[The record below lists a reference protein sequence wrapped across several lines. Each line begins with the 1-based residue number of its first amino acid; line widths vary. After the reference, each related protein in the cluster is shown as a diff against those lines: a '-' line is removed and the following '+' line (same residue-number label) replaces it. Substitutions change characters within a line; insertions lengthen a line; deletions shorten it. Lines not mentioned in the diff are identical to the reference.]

1 MAVNPNWQ
9 KFPRLKQ
16 HRFSGDLTAYIAPS
30 FAQLEALTYHVSRQ
44 VLACGEHFD
53 LIVTL
58 AKGGW
63 AMTRSLVDFTQIGT
77 IASIG
82 AKFYIGIGQK
92 MAKPQIY
99 QDLPISIADK
109 SVLIFDDV
117 ADSGGSLMFVKKL
130 LEERGAQSV
139 RTATLF
145 YKPKSVIKPDFFA
158 YQTSAW
164 ILFPFE
170 RVEMGQLLT
179 QKWLEQGIE
188 PVEIRNRVQK
198 LKLII
203 GKSMDSYER

>member
-9 KFPRLKQ
+9 KFPRLIQ
-16 HRFSGDLTAYIAPS
+16 HKFSGDLVAYINPS
-30 FAQLEALTYHVSRQ
+30 FAQLEALTYCVSRQ
-44 VLACGEHFD
+44 VFECGEHFD

-63 AMTRSLVDFTQIGT
+63 AMTRSLVDFTQIDT

-82 AKFYIGIGQK
+82 VKFYVGIGQK
-92 MAKPQIY
+92 MLKPQIY
-99 QDLPISIADK
+99 QDLPVK
-109 SVLIFDDV
+109 VTGKRVLLFDDV
-117 ADSGGSLMFVKKL
+117 ADSGGSLVFVKKI

-158 YQTSAW
+158 HQTSAW

-170 RVEMGQLLT
+170 RVEMGQLLAT
-179 QKWLEQGIE
+179 KWHEQKIKSTKIKTRAE
-188 PVEIRNRVQK
+188 K
-198 LKLII
+198 LGLII
-203 GKSMDSYER
+203 DNRNGF